1 MRRVSRRCWADITKA
16 RQTTSSTIFRVKQ
29 RRKHACRPASKANP
43 SRYARHTRDRRLDGS
58 GSALGKRAPDGSLC
72 AASCKRTAKVVGGT
86 FGAPGSSVAPPAFAG
101 LPPGTE
107 CDYTA
112 GGAGGKV
119 VFIVYVDP
127 SAATAKET
135 FAKLTPYYGVKSS
148 PPHLGDTAYVD
159 QSNAIHVLKG
169 KVRFYINVTPT
180 PSDRELIELAAWVA
194 GQL

>member
-1 MRRVSRRCWADITKA
+1 MLATLAIGALMAPAVLSAKELPTDRCALL
-16 RQTTSSTIFRVKQ
+16 
-29 RRKHACRPASKANP
+29 PASE
-43 SRYARHTRDRRLDGS
+43 LQ
-58 GSALGKRAPDGSLC
+58 
-72 AASCKRTAKVVGGT
+72 KVVGGT